1 MFRPSPAAAAP
12 FRRRRFTACRK
23 RAVTQAANAKRG
35 RKRLLY
41 LAYQTQAD
49 FLLPLRALARTAKA
63 SLGFV
68 NGEPEHAML
77 RRLTAGLEL
86 TSRFALTHERPDF
99 AITSVMSGNS
109 EVEVVE
115 EVAFQT
121 AFGSLIHFKKQMDAA
136 QPKVLIVAPLSGHF
150 ATLLRN
156 TAEVMLQDHDVY
168 ITDWHNARDV
178 PTSEGRFGFEDYIT
192 HLIQFLEHIGPGG
205 NIVAVCQPCV
215 QTLAAV
221 AIMSEDKN
229 PATPL
234 TMTLMG
240 GPIDVRA
247 NPTKVNELANEN
259 AIEWFEKN
267 LIARVPMRYP
277 GGGRRVYPG
286 FVQLSAFMNMNME
299 RHVKAHRS
307 LYAHLSNNEY
317 EEAKTIKDF
326 YDEYFAV
333 LDLCAEFY
341 LETVQWVF
349 QEARL
354 AKGELTYQG
363 RKVDPSKIRRTA
375 LLTVEGER
383 DDICAL
389 GQTAAAHDLCTG
401 LKPYLK
407 KHHMQTGVGHY
418 GVFSGR
424 KWRGQIYPL
433 IRNMILSM
441 E

>member
-1 MFRPSPAAAAP
+1 
-12 FRRRRFTACRK
+12 
-23 RAVTQAANAKRG
+23 
-35 RKRLLY
+35 
-41 LAYQTQAD
+41 
-49 FLLPLRALARTAKA
+49 
-63 SLGFV
+63 
-68 NGEPEHAML
+68 
-77 RRLTAGLEL
+77 
-86 TSRFALTHERPDF
+86 
-99 AITSVMSGNS
+99 MSGNQ
-109 EVEVVE
+109 EVPVVE
-115 EVAFQT
+115 EVAFST
-121 AFGSLIHFKKQMDAA
+121 PFGSLVHFKKQMDAP
-136 QPKVLIVAPLSGHF
+136 QPPVLIVAPLSGHF
-150 ATLLRN
+150 ATLLKN

-178 PTSEGRFGFEDYIT
+178 PVSGGRFGFEDYIT
-192 HLIQFLEHIGPGG
+192 HVIQFLEEIGPGASV
-205 NIVAVCQPCV
+205 VAVCQPCV

-229 PATPL
+229 PATPIS
-234 TMTLMG
+234 MTLMG

-247 NPTKVNELANEN
+247 NPTTVNKLATEHD
-259 AIEWFEKN
+259 IEWFEKN
-267 LIARVPMRYP
+267 LIATVPWRFA
-277 GGGRRVYPG
+277 GAGRRVYPG
-286 FVQLSAFMNMNME
+286 FVQLNAFMTMNME
-299 RHVKAHRS
+299 RHVSQHRK
-307 LYAHLSNNEY
+307 LYQHLADNEHD
-317 EEAKTIKDF
+317 EAQVIKEF

-333 LDLCAEFY
+333 LDLAAEFY
-341 LETVQWVF
+341 LETVQYVF

-389 GQTAAAHDLCTG
+389 GQTAAAHELCTG

-418 GVFSGR
+418 GVFSGK